1 MQTHRIH
8 NALKGVPDER
18 EGLLDTIQRSK
29 NHYQKRGYQCIKC
42 MVALFTR
49 CRAANHMLHT
59 NADLK
64 RKWSH
69 AVDWLHDELERVIIA
84 FLYSNYYHF
93 E

>member
-1 MQTHRIH
+1 
-8 NALKGVPDER
+8 
-18 EGLLDTIQRSK
+18 
-29 NHYQKRGYQCIKC
+29 

-69 AVDWLHDELERVIIA
+69 AVDWLHDELERVIIP
-84 FLYSNYYHF
+84 FYY
-93 E
+93 